1 MKIVFLGTKGEI
13 DKENSNHRNHSSI
26 LVISNSG
33 QKLLVDVGVDRDW
46 KIENIK
52 PDYIVITHSH
62 KDHIGGLKEE
72 DPNCDIYATRL
83 TFDTCTPSWIEHFKK
98 ENRLK
103 ILESEQTNTLGDF
116 KITPIPV
123 LHSVKHPMDILLI
136 EVDNKRII
144 YAPDMRWIKKDKQ
157 EKYLKNIDVWI
168 GDTSTID
175 KSITRRDKDTGEI
188 YGHLSVRELLDIL
201 EENDIRHLILTHLGE
216 EAVGMG
222 DRELKEKIGDLV
234 GDRDIKITVA
244 RDKME
249 ISSKDLTVTTE
260 DIITP
265 KKIADI
271 PEYTAGYILVSPHGT
286 LIMKG
291 EKTLVIKS
299 KKYTEHINEPL
310 LLIED
315 KKALGIIRLDEP
327 EEITQEQFKQLREY
341 HKITDEE
348 ADRWSFSKKDKL
360 YSYHVS
366 VLKQFSTPISVEY
379 PRGAQVFIK
388 PENIVLDLTLEDLI
402 LEHAKIHSK
411 EEITDE
417 DIEYHNYLVECFN
430 RLEIPHPKGM
440 RDTSYCILDRVDL
453 IQDIG
458 KYDPKKVDNLPLAD
472 DWRILCFPPDTL
484 IWTNPTL
491 SFISQPESKTIL
503 GSSGQ
508 SRILKTLSRDYDG
521 ELIKFR
527 VAYLGEF
534 ATTPEHP
541 ILIVTIDHDRNSYV
555 PRLGR
560 YLGWK
565 NTYGGRVSLGYK
577 YEEQWIEARD
587 LKPKRHGVKIPIPQ
601 KIIPSGLPDEIFSL
615 AGWYLAEGF
624 PASSGCIRF
633 SLSPLEIEYAEEI
646 LQLAKRLGIKG
657 SMKKLEK
664 EIRINLYSKELRDF
678 LVNNFGKGAKNKVIP
693 QWVIDEEPRKIQLL
707 LDCWRKGDGKKSH
720 PFCVSTVS
728 KKLVYSAFLCLL
740 KLGKIGSI
748 SESTKETNFGSSIAY
763 TITANPK
770 LGQVIFRKDGYLIL
784 PIKKVW
790 KEHYSGKVYN
800 LVVDGDHT
808 YCIPFIVHNCGW
820 HSSIRRGKKIHVHEF
835 GKKIELTPDKCVEFG
850 EKIVE
855 EIYRRVKAGKLKH
868 TFRPKEMKKYARE
881 LYEKVKERLK
891 KKGINLEEIE
901 ELAEWSIEK
910 IDDRLVRSLSDK
922 DLISLHDWLHE
933 VANRELEEKGR
944 ISEETINAHIFV
956 WKEMLER
963 NIPHTIKDKLDRESE
978 LIVVEYPSP
987 PKGLEKDKITLKEVL
1002 DAFPNT
1008 FTINDPPAHI
1018 FLVGRIV
1025 NEGEIPVDHDIDIV
1039 IKQRYPDPRLIKE
1052 LERVLPDWLFK
1063 RLHFIYSPHGAMVG
1077 YNIPLY
1083 KLSYTRVSRDESL
1096 SKEKKITVGKPFK
1109 PMKTGTT
1116 FNKNEFFDPVM
1127 LWKNWGSEYI
1137 DDGIVI
1143 QPKYDG
1149 FRLQIHRAGDK
1160 IWIFTEDQLRDR
1172 AKYFKES
1179 VREMLQKFPEKDYII
1194 DTELVDYPSECAEK
1208 YKTGK
1213 EIEQKCEQ
1221 YQRED
1226 MIKWIVA
1233 KKGLDDR
1240 SVVFHIHDILY
1251 YDGEQLTD
1259 KPYIERLNLL
1269 KKLVPK
1275 GLRHWSLVE
1284 SWIARDKDEF
1294 EEYLDKAR
1302 YYPNSEGAMLKTA
1315 NSTYKIS
1322 YKSTPRTDLWCITGG
1337 SYLLTPKG
1345 FRKVKDLKIG
1355 DLVYSKDGKP
1365 HRIVA
1370 IQKRRMLPEERL
1382 FEVRTLSGLAIRLT
1396 GNHELLTTDSWI
1408 PVSEI
1413 GDRKSLFPKL
1423 EIYTEEPPKTLVL
1436 SWHGY
1441 KKKIECNEDFWRFLG
1456 FWVAEGWI
1464 GSSKTKEGNKGDIV
1478 VCQKDPSVLE
1488 KYSKIIERLF
1498 NVKPSLYKYKIAL
1511 LRFWDLPFASWLSQH
1526 FLDESDRKTVPL
1538 FLAKLDDSK
1547 FKAFLEGYLE
1557 GDGWIESSSK
1567 RVGFSTS
1574 SSSLA
1579 GRLFLILQYR
1589 GFKVSVQKLKP
1600 RRGRGY
1606 FRFRFLKGEPDLTI
1620 KIREIYEKKTVY
1632 DLQIE
1637 GEDSYITPYLILHNS
1652 KIKNVKEIDVMVWKI
1667 NKTKAGTY
1675 NYEAVIRI
1683 PPKEKDK
1690 WSDKFLVEIDGKWYL
1705 HIGRTYNTDVKCKEG
1720 DIITVSP
1727 IRIRVFRD
1735 EEGKK
1740 YLTWM
1745 FPIFRG
1751 KRIDK
1756 KEPDG
1761 LDTALR
1767 IAEAGTHPLSKTEI
1781 RIPLQ
1786 RCPYFD
1792 NPEICPLY
1800 PLYSEGWR
1808 ERERR
1813 IREQL
1818 SVKVETLRF
1827 PIRCNLA
1834 NRYKCVYVKDYYYEY
1849 RDITDLPEYIE
1860 VSK

>member
-222 DRELKEKIGDLV
+222 DRELKEKIEDLV

-458 KYDPKKVDNLPLAD
+458 KYDPKKIDDLPLRD
-472 DWRILCFPPDTL
+472 DYRIVMA
-484 IWTNPTL
+484 WY
-491 SFISQPESKTIL
+491 
-503 GSSGQ
+503 SS
-508 SRILKTLSRDYDG
+508 LK
-521 ELIKFR
+521 
-527 VAYLGEF
+527 
-534 ATTPEHP
+534 
-541 ILIVTIDHDRNSYV
+541 
-555 PRLGR
+555 
-560 YLGWK
+560 
-565 NTYGGRVSLGYK
+565 
-577 YEEQWIEARD
+577 
-587 LKPKRHGVKIPIPQ
+587 
-601 KIIPSGLPDEIFSL
+601 
-615 AGWYLAEGF
+615 
-624 PASSGCIRF
+624 
-633 SLSPLEIEYAEEI
+633 
-646 LQLAKRLGIKG
+646 
-657 SMKKLEK
+657 
-664 EIRINLYSKELRDF
+664 
-678 LVNNFGKGAKNKVIP
+678 
-693 QWVIDEEPRKIQLL
+693 
-707 LDCWRKGDGKKSH
+707 
-720 PFCVSTVS
+720 
-728 KKLVYSAFLCLL
+728 
-740 KLGKIGSI
+740 
-748 SESTKETNFGSSIAY
+748 
-763 TITANPK
+763 
-770 LGQVIFRKDGYLIL
+770 
-784 PIKKVW
+784 
-790 KEHYSGKVYN
+790 
-800 LVVDGDHT
+800 
-808 YCIPFIVHNCGW
+808 
-820 HSSIRRGKKIHVHEF
+820 RGKKIHVNEYD
-835 GKKIELTPDKCVEFG
+835 KRIELTPEKCIEFQS
-850 EKIVE
+850 KIVE
-855 EIYRRVKAGKLKH
+855 EIYKRVKAGKLKH

-891 KKGINLEEIE
+891 KKGIDLEEIE

-1240 SVVFHIHDILY
+1240 NVVFHIHDILY

-1322 YKSTPRTDLWCITGG
+1322 YKTTPRTDLWCITGG

-1727 IRIRVFRD
+1727 IRIRVFKD